1 MFSAERVFGRRR
13 PFGML
18 MRDYGAATVVIRE
31 LFVRLTCATDP
42 LKTSLKLPPLARA
55 ECRVNE
61 DFSGAVTRD
70 LFRRKYS
77 FGPLNY
83 IVTDSLH
90 HFLST
95 SANLTSPEIVRDLFP
110 NTFPR
115 RKIKSL
121 VRIKNR
127 KFYKL
132 ILSNIFSSKHAT
144 FINFQR
150 KRGVTNG
157 S

>member
-1 MFSAERVFGRRR
+1 MFRGRPRAVFRRSLDVENVRKSLSGVFSAECVFGRHR

-95 SANLTSPEIVRDLFP
+95 SANLTSPKTYAIPLLL
-110 NTFPR
+110 TFR
-115 RKIKSL
+115 RSAIEKSFEL
-121 VRIKNR
+121 
-127 KFYKL
+127 KFL
-132 ILSNIFSSKHAT
+132 L
-144 FINFQR
+144 
-150 KRGVTNG
+150 
-157 S
+157 